1 MFPLFMKNFEINVE
15 SKEDHDSD
23 RLSYLIQFCKGKA
36 KEAIEHCIIM
46 PPEEGYKRAK
56 DILRNNFGRTHIVS
70 KAFLD
75 KVVKGPPIRI
85 AESEKLAQLSRDME
99 SCMLGSSQLDM
110 ESNLNSLDTLGK
122 VVGRLPI
129 SMKAKWAE
137 KANQLYDKGVTPKFS
152 HLANFVEERSAVA
165 NTYFGQLIS
174 EGKNEFQRDM
184 KQKSSYLKATSTP
197 RQSYVNPTAKAT
209 TLATSSSDKAQF
221 KQQSQR
227 DQADTSDDQATQH
240 GPSIPTP
247 AVKGSTTT
255 SSPSAA
261 WSKQT
266 KDTAHCS
273 ALQTDLRRVSLKVV
287 PVKVTARDSKRVI
300 ETYAFLDDG
309 SDTTMCLRSLAEDL
323 GVEGK
328 PVEFVLSTMIGNQQ
342 RSGQQLSL
350 DIVGIATG
358 KGLRLEKVWTTDRL
372 PITEECI
379 LTKNE
384 LSSWPHLKDVNMA
397 EIPNKE
403 ITILIGSDAPEAL
416 CPLEVK
422 SGKKREPYA
431 LRTLLGWTVTG
442 PLKGRTT
449 RRAEVN
455 YLHVD
460 QVLGCDEPESVL
472 TPIETQLERLCNSEF
487 TESTAEIRECMS
499 LEDRRPKAIMD
510 NTVTFVNGH
519 YQIGLPWKYD
529 APQLPNN
536 RPMAE
541 RRLELLKKR
550 LLRDP
555 VLAKKYTETMEQY
568 IAKGHAAKVQEDSNW
583 PPLPDDMPEIADGDV
598 EVKKCV
604 SQVPVQVNV
613 MSSDAKTTSLSDILH
628 RSSSWYRLCKLI
640 AWLVRFKT
648 YCRSRYGKGKRIEVS
663 KDPLSVKDISE
674 AEDDIV
680 RLVQREAFCLK
691 KEESLKNL
699 SPILE
704 EGILRVGGR
713 LVNAPE
719 ETLKH
724 PAILPSKHHV
734 TNLIVSHYHKG
745 NGHVGANQT
754 LSAIRQKYWIIKGP
768 STVRRIMNTC
778 LPCRRQN
785 QLLDEETLL
794 TTLCEVERIIN
805 DRPLTPLS
813 NDPKDMEV
821 LTPSSLLL
829 LRQNHSVPPC
839 DVGDSIKLKERW
851 KLAQQ
856 LADSFWKRWIS
867 EYLPTLQEKQKWLRR
882 QRNMSVGDLVL
893 IRDDN
898 IQR

>member
-15 SKEDHDSD
+15 SKEEHDSD

-56 DILRNNFGRTHIVS
+56 DILRKNFGRTHIVS

-184 KQKSSYLKATSTP
+184 KQKPSYLKATSTP
-197 RQSYVNPTAKAT
+197 RQSYALRLLVIR
-209 TLATSSSDKAQF
+209 L

-273 ALQTDLRRVSLKVV
+273 ALQTDLCRVSLKVV

-372 PITEECI
+372 PITEESI

-422 SGKKREPYA
+422 SGKKGEPYA

-472 TPIETQLERLCNSEF
+472 TPIETQLERLCNSEL
-487 TESTAEIRECMS
+487 TESTAEVRECMS
-499 LEDRRPKAIMD
+499 LEDRRAKAIMD

-519 YQIGLPWKYD
+519 CQIGLPWKYD
-529 APQLPNN
+529 SPQLPNN
-536 RPMAE
+536 RSMSE

-550 LLRDP
+550 LLRDH

-648 YCRSRYGKGKRIEVS
+648 FCRSRYGKGKRIEVS
-663 KDPLSVKDISE
+663 KDPLSVKEMSE

-680 RLVQREAFCLK
+680 
-691 KEESLKNL
+691 
-699 SPILE
+699 
-704 EGILRVGGR
+704 
-713 LVNAPE
+713 
-719 ETLKH
+719 
-724 PAILPSKHHV
+724 
-734 TNLIVSHYHKG
+734 
-745 NGHVGANQT
+745 
-754 LSAIRQKYWIIKGP
+754 
-768 STVRRIMNTC
+768 
-778 LPCRRQN
+778 
-785 QLLDEETLL
+785 
-794 TTLCEVERIIN
+794 
-805 DRPLTPLS
+805 
-813 NDPKDMEV
+813 
-821 LTPSSLLL
+821 
-829 LRQNHSVPPC
+829 
-839 DVGDSIKLKERW
+839 
-851 KLAQQ
+851 
-856 LADSFWKRWIS
+856 
-867 EYLPTLQEKQKWLRR
+867 
-882 QRNMSVGDLVL
+882 
-893 IRDDN
+893 
-898 IQR
+898 

>member
-1 MFPLFMKNFEINVE
+1 MEVAILIWNDVTQANEFKDKKEKALLQIEELDKLEKTPQIKEKQKKEGKQSLEKLLEEIN
-15 SKEDHDSD
+15 SNSRKETKRILLMIKLPNMD
-23 RLSYLIQFCKGKA
+23 R
-36 KEAIEHCIIM
+36 
-46 PPEEGYKRAK
+46 P
-56 DILRNNFGRTHIVS
+56 
-70 KAFLD
+70 
-75 KVVKGPPIRI
+75 
-85 AESEKLAQLSRDME
+85 
-99 SCMLGSSQLDM
+99 
-110 ESNLNSLDTLGK
+110 
-122 VVGRLPI
+122 
-129 SMKAKWAE
+129 
-137 KANQLYDKGVTPKFS
+137 
-152 HLANFVEERSAVA
+152 
-165 NTYFGQLIS
+165 
-174 EGKNEFQRDM
+174 FQRP
-184 KQKSSYLKATSTP
+184 QLKALRP
-197 RQSYVNPTAKAT
+197 PPHLVQ
-209 TLATSSSDKAQF
+209 L
-221 KQQSQR
+221 
-227 DQADTSDDQATQH
+227 
-240 GPSIPTP
+240 G
-247 AVKGSTTT
+247 
-255 SSPSAA
+255 
-261 WSKQT
+261 
-266 KDTAHCS
+266 
-273 ALQTDLRRVSLKVV
+273 QTDEGHGSLQC
-287 PVKVTARDSKRVI
+287 PTNRSMS
-300 ETYAFLDDG
+300 YDG

-328 PVEFVLSTMIGNQQ
+328 PVEFVLSTMI
-342 RSGQQLSL
+342 
-350 DIVGIATG
+350 
-358 KGLRLEKVWTTDRL
+358 
-372 PITEECI
+372 EESI

-422 SGKKREPYA
+422 SG
-431 LRTLLGWTVTG
+431 
-442 PLKGRTT
+442 
-449 RRAEVN
+449 
-455 YLHVD
+455 
-460 QVLGCDEPESVL
+460 
-472 TPIETQLERLCNSEF
+472 
-487 TESTAEIRECMS
+487 
-499 LEDRRPKAIMD
+499 
-510 NTVTFVNGH
+510 
-519 YQIGLPWKYD
+519 LPWKYD

-536 RPMAE
+536 RSMAE
-541 RRLELLKKR
+541 RRHELLKKR

-663 KDPLSVKDISE
+663 KDPLSVKEISE

-691 KEESLKNL
+691 KDGSLKNL

-713 LVNAPE
+713 LVNAPVE

-794 TTLCEVERIIN
+794 TTLCEVEKIIN

-893 IRDDN
+893 IKDDN
-898 IQR
+898 IQRGLTVNLMFSRPIRYESLQLSVNKNSTEMQEIIDMIPFAEIQSANKSQSFIFIPFQETDLGCGSLQDYAIGLHLYCPH

>member
-1 MFPLFMKNFEINVE
+1 MWPNFEINVE
-15 SKEDHDSD
+15 SKEEHDSD

-56 DILRNNFGRTHIVS
+56 DILRKNFGRTHIVS

-184 KQKSSYLKATSTP
+184 KQKPSYLKATSTP

-209 TLATSSSDKAQF
+209 TLATSSSDKAQGNANSVWKLACPLCEKEHYLDQCEKF
-221 KQQSQR
+221 RAKTVEQR
-227 DQADTSDDQATQH
+227 LEEGAKVNITRSSIRLSYSNSRKGTKRIPLMIKLPNVDRPFQRPQLKALRPPPHLVQLGQKTDEGH
-240 GPSIPTP
+240 GSLQCPTNR
-247 AVKGSTTT
+247 SM
-255 SSPSAA
+255 S
-261 WSKQT
+261 
-266 KDTAHCS
+266 
-273 ALQTDLRRVSLKVV
+273 
-287 PVKVTARDSKRVI
+287 
-300 ETYAFLDDG
+300 YDG

-372 PITEECI
+372 PITEESI

-422 SGKKREPYA
+422 YGKKGEPYA

-472 TPIETQLERLCNSEF
+472 TPIETQLERLCNSEL
-487 TESTAEIRECMS
+487 TESTAEVRECMS
-499 LEDRRPKAIMD
+499 LEDRRAKAIMD

-536 RPMAE
+536 RSMAE

-613 MSSDAKTTSLSDILH
+613 MSSDAKTTSLSDLLQ

-663 KDPLSVKDISE
+663 KDPLSVKEMSE

-691 KEESLKNL
+691 KDGSLKNL

-704 EGILRVGGR
+704 EGILR
-713 LVNAPE
+713 
-719 ETLKH
+719 
-724 PAILPSKHHV
+724 AI
-734 TNLIVSHYHKG
+734 
-745 NGHVGANQT
+745 
-754 LSAIRQKYWIIKGP
+754 
-768 STVRRIMNTC
+768 VR
-778 LPCRRQN
+778 N
-785 QLLDEETLL
+785 QLLDEETWL
-794 TTLCEVERIIN
+794 TTLCEVEKIIN

-821 LTPSSLLL
+821 KILNKTRQQVLNKCESFICDLYLTLKRTSSTADE
-829 LRQNHSVPPC
+829 LRC
-839 DVGDSIKLKERW
+839 DARSAFARGPWVG
-851 KLAQQ
+851 
-856 LADSFWKRWIS
+856 
-867 EYLPTLQEKQKWLRR
+867 
-882 QRNMSVGDLVL
+882 N
-893 IRDDN
+893 
-898 IQR
+898 

>member
-15 SKEDHDSD
+15 SKEEHDSD

-36 KEAIEHCIIM
+36 KEAIENCIIM

-56 DILRNNFGRTHIVS
+56 DILRKNFGRTHIVS

-184 KQKSSYLKATSTP
+184 KQKPSYLKATSTP

-209 TLATSSSDKAQF
+209 TLATSSSDKAQ
-221 KQQSQR
+221 
-227 DQADTSDDQATQH
+227 
-240 GPSIPTP
+240 
-247 AVKGSTTT
+247 VKGSTTT

-273 ALQTDLRRVSLKVV
+273 ALQTDLCRVSLKVV

-372 PITEECI
+372 PITEESI

-422 SGKKREPYA
+422 SGKKGEPYA

-442 PLKGRTT
+442 PLKGRTA

-472 TPIETQLERLCNSEF
+472 TPIETQLERLYNSEF
-487 TESTAEIRECMS
+487 TESTAEVRECMS

-613 MSSDAKTTSLSDILH
+613 MSSDAKTTSLSDLLQ
-628 RSSSWYRLCKLI
+628 RTSSWYRLCKLI

-680 RLVQREAFCLK
+680 
-691 KEESLKNL
+691 
-699 SPILE
+699 
-704 EGILRVGGR
+704 
-713 LVNAPE
+713 
-719 ETLKH
+719 
-724 PAILPSKHHV
+724 
-734 TNLIVSHYHKG
+734 
-745 NGHVGANQT
+745 
-754 LSAIRQKYWIIKGP
+754 
-768 STVRRIMNTC
+768 
-778 LPCRRQN
+778 
-785 QLLDEETLL
+785 
-794 TTLCEVERIIN
+794 
-805 DRPLTPLS
+805 
-813 NDPKDMEV
+813 
-821 LTPSSLLL
+821 
-829 LRQNHSVPPC
+829 
-839 DVGDSIKLKERW
+839 
-851 KLAQQ
+851 
-856 LADSFWKRWIS
+856 
-867 EYLPTLQEKQKWLRR
+867 
-882 QRNMSVGDLVL
+882 
-893 IRDDN
+893 
-898 IQR
+898 